1 MKTSRKILVYG
12 IRHCFSH
19 GFELYEIFNVCT
31 VCNGHQKTAP
41 GLDEMIYESKLYQTV
56 KVMSE
61 SESSGLI

>member
-1 MKTSRKILVYG
+1 MKTILVYR

-19 GFELYEIFNVCT
+19 GFELYEIFN